1 MVYFRRPFRM
11 VECKQIFAGQE
22 RKGKV
27 FDNGGDDS
35 LLDMETYTL
44 TSASDTVRHYEY
56 VFTDDYFKDGEP
68 IE

>member
-11 VECKQIFAGQE
+11 DECKQIFAGQE

-27 FDNGGDDS
+27 FDNGGDDG

-44 TSASDTVRHYEY
+44 RSADDTGRL
-56 VFTDDYFKDGEP
+56 
-68 IE
+68 